1 MWCSLSIAC
10 RCWYKFSV
18 WWCLLDGMVVNVH
31 RKQHYT
37 PCLKKSQTPV
47 IFWHNFIKT
56 AVMSIILGIENLYL
70 VLTDSLEFDALPAYD
85 VADLLKLYF
94 RELPDCLLTSKLSH
108 AFISIFQRQYTICLL
123 LSVISVEL
131 YVHTSI
137 ITQSTDW
144 YLGWKRL
151 NCYRNYI
158 VLHCT
163 FGFG

>member
-1 MWCSLSIAC
+1 
-10 RCWYKFSV
+10 
-18 WWCLLDGMVVNVH
+18 
-31 RKQHYT
+31 
-37 PCLKKSQTPV
+37 
-47 IFWHNFIKT
+47 
-56 AVMSIILGIENLYL
+56 MSIILGIENLYL

-137 ITQSTDW
+137 FTQ
-144 YLGWKRL
+144 
-151 NCYRNYI
+151 
-158 VLHCT
+158 
-163 FGFG
+163 